1 MLGLL
6 VVRIFEYQVMG
17 FKIVVSHAFAE
28 HKTTLVFYSFIFT
41 NFTYWLLGL
50 LYFRIHTPHNP
61 TSSTPP
67 TQPQPQKLKI
77 EGCPELA
84 PLPAG
89 LGGHTALE
97 AAIAAAQGQRL
108 PLQQK
113 ADIAPFILR
122 SLKGMSV
129 LKPFWRWFNIF
140 SECFRLSRSGVEHIF
155 WVVSSVRRL
164 SDTDVIVFFNL
175 QKHI

>member
-1 MLGLL
+1 MYF
-6 VVRIFEYQVMG
+6 R
-17 FKIVVSHAFAE
+17 
-28 HKTTLVFYSFIFT
+28 
-41 NFTYWLLGL
+41 NFT
-50 LYFRIHTPHNP
+50 FSNPHPHNP
-61 TSSTPP
+61 TPSTPQA
-67 TQPQPQKLKI
+67 QPQPQKLKI

-129 LKPFWRWFNIF
+129 LKPF
-140 SECFRLSRSGVEHIF
+140 
-155 WVVSSVRRL
+155 
-164 SDTDVIVFFNL
+164 
-175 QKHI
+175 